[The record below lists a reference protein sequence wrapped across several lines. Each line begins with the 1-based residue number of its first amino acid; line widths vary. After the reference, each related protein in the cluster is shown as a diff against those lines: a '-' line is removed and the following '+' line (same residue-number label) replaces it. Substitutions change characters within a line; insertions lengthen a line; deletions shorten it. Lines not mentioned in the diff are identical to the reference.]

1 MPKKFKKANYIP
13 AVGRRKKAI
22 ARIRLFKSRGDN
34 LINDLPIDK
43 YFPGEVSKSA
53 YQDPLKICNVLDKY
67 HFTVKVIG
75 SGPKSQLDAV
85 IHGIARALIKVNS
98 EKFRP
103 VLKSKGLLTRD
114 PRKKERRKVGTG
126 GKARRKKQS
135 PKR

>member
-1 MPKKFKKANYIP
+1 MPKVNYIP

-22 ARIRLFKSRGDN
+22 ARIRLFRKKGDT
-34 LINDLPIDK
+34 LVNDKPIAE
-43 YFPGEVSKSA
+43 YFPGEVAKTF
-53 YQDPLKICNVLDKY
+53 YLDPFRVCNVVDKY
-67 HFTVKVIG
+67 HATIKVVG
-75 SGPKSQLDAV
+75 SGRAGQLGAV
-85 IHGIARALIKVNS
+85 IHGLSRSLVKADQ

-103 VLKSKGLLTRD
+103 ILKKKGFLTRD